1 MITISPLV
9 VVKPAISVQ
18 GRFQM
23 DVGNSDCLINA
34 SAFSD
39 LGLKSHGNF
48 VGFLRRKRVKMK
60 GRIRSITRSN
70 EPEYGVFELYL
81 GFGGIALV
89 INSL

>member
-1 MITISPLV
+1 MR
-9 VVKPAISVQ
+9 PAISEQ
-18 GRFQM
+18 GHCQS

-48 VGFLRRKRVKMK
+48 VGSLRRKRVNIK
-60 GRIRSITRSN
+60 GRIQSVTRSN
-70 EPEYGVFELYL
+70 RPEYGVFELDI
-81 GFGGIALV
+81 GFDGVALF

>member
-9 VVKPAISVQ
+9 VVRLAISVQ
-18 GRFQM
+18 GHLQI

-48 VGFLRRKRVKMK
+48 VGFLRKKRVKIK

-70 EPEYGVFELYL
+70 EPEYGVFELDV
-81 GFGGIALV
+81 GFDGIALV
-89 INSL
+89 IHSL

>member
-9 VVKPAISVQ
+9 VMRPAISVQ
-18 GRFQM
+18 GHFQS

-48 VGFLRRKRVKMK
+48 VGFLRRKRVKIK

-70 EPEYGVFELYL
+70 GPEYGVFKLDI
-81 GFGGIALV
+81 GFDGVALV